1 MIFTKAL
8 SCFAGLIIYAKY
20 MGCDPKSIGAIKRND
35 QILPYYVLDVA
46 SNIIGLPGLFI
57 SGVFSTALRY
67 IPLLFCSKL

>member
-20 MGCDPKSIGAIKRND
+20 ANCDPKSTHAIKQND

-46 SNIIGLPGLFI
+46 SHITGLPGLFI
-57 SGVFSTALRY
+57 SGVFSTALR
-67 IPLLFCSKL
+67 